1 MRLNAKRHVLRA
13 NNGFSLIEVL
23 LSVSLFSFVITAL
36 VGAFIYGQESTA
48 ISGTRS
54 RAILLAEEGLEAS
67 RNIRDKSFADLTN
80 GEHGLAISESNRWV
94 FSETSDIA
102 DIFTRQIV
110 ISAIDANRKQVISTV
125 TWRQTP
131 QRSGSVSLITYL
143 TNWRAPR

>member
-1 MRLNAKRHVLRA
+1 MSNISTKGGK
-13 NNGFSLIEVL
+13 GFSLVEIL

-54 RAILLAEEGLEAS
+54 RAIFLAEEGLEAS
-67 RNIRDKSFADLTN
+67 RNIRDKSFANLAD
-80 GEHGLAISESNRWV
+80 GGHGLAISENNNRT
-94 FSETSDIA
+94 FSGTSDA
-102 DIFTRQIV
+102 TDIFTRQIA

-131 QRSGSVSLITYL
+131 QRSGSISLTTYL
-143 TNWRAPR
+143 TNWRAR

>member
-1 MRLNAKRHVLRA
+1 MKINAKHYALRA
-13 NNGFSLIEVL
+13 NNGFSLVEIL

-54 RAILLAEEGLEAS
+54 RAIFLAEEGLEAS
-67 RNIRDKSFADLTN
+67 RNIRDNNFADLTA
-80 GEHGLAISESNRWV
+80 GGHGLAISENNNRT
-94 FSETSDIA
+94 FSGTSDA
-102 DIFTRQIV
+102 TDIFTRQIA

-131 QRSGSVSLITYL
+131 QRSGSISLTTYL
-143 TNWRAPR
+143 TNWRAR